1 MDNHI
6 INSILSDPQ
15 YVFNEDQQSIEL
27 LIRVGSINTNYLEAN
42 KKLLFNGK
50 FQFNLGFLFSKHGNR
65 ESLAWL
71 ISAKQYPWDNRVLK
85 TLAER
90 GDFESFFWAKSMGC
104 PWGVTPKFSG
114 PLASSLK
121 KHSLYDCVEH
131 WYNKKDFPDKYG
143 EDTMV
148 VLARCGRIED
158 IESAISLGCPYNDS
172 CKEAMLHEAAK
183 RGRIDIFQW
192 VMKNIPTKGSGNCY
206 GSVWEFAFEDPRLRF
221 MNWISYFVSFRPIT
235 VSPDPKSTN
244 DSDASE
250 SNALVSSRPMPLL
263 VTVPDYDSES
273 DSDDSECYEESGN
286 FICGK
291 VYARYVHRCWRYAV
305 EKGNSNF
312 LLLAL
317 KKAPHFFFHD
327 PSRNWIFVENSTT
340 ERDQLLRKIAEH
352 GQLHLAQDVYQHYGP
367 YLQSMMSAEI
377 FSIVASTGRLDFL
390 IWLRECEC
398 PWNKEAYESAA
409 YGGHLEIIRWLDENG
424 CPQCDTLE
432 RFDSIF
438 SAKERF
444 YHRLSCS
451 AAKGRQLHVLKW
463 SHGQTPLSNLE
474 EVCGALGYRESSDGS
489 DSRACEI
496 FKWLYEEVDSNF
508 FR

>member
-1 MDNHI
+1 
-6 INSILSDPQ
+6 
-15 YVFNEDQQSIEL
+15 
-27 LIRVGSINTNYLEAN
+27 
-42 KKLLFNGK
+42 
-50 FQFNLGFLFSKHGNR
+50 
-65 ESLAWL
+65 
-71 ISAKQYPWDNRVLK
+71 
-85 TLAER
+85 
-90 GDFESFFWAKSMGC
+90 
-104 PWGVTPKFSG
+104 
-114 PLASSLK
+114 
-121 KHSLYDCVEH
+121 
-131 WYNKKDFPDKYG
+131 
-143 EDTMV
+143 
-148 VLARCGRIED
+148 
-158 IESAISLGCPYNDS
+158 
-172 CKEAMLHEAAK
+172 
-183 RGRIDIFQW
+183 
-192 VMKNIPTKGSGNCY
+192 
-206 GSVWEFAFEDPRLRF
+206 
-221 MNWISYFVSFRPIT
+221 
-235 VSPDPKSTN
+235 
-244 DSDASE
+244 
-250 SNALVSSRPMPLL
+250 
-263 VTVPDYDSES
+263 
-273 DSDDSECYEESGN
+273 
-286 FICGK
+286 
-291 VYARYVHRCWRYAV
+291 
-305 EKGNSNF
+305 
-312 LLLAL
+312 
-317 KKAPHFFFHD
+317 
-327 PSRNWIFVENSTT
+327 
-340 ERDQLLRKIAEH
+340 LLRKIAAH
-352 GQLHLAQDVYQHYGP
+352 GQLHLAQDVYEHYGP

>member
-1 MDNHI
+1 MDI
-6 INSILSDPQ
+6 INSILPDPQ
-15 YVFNEDQQSIEL
+15 YVFNEDQQSIEM

-42 KKLLFNGK
+42 KNLLLNGK

-65 ESLAWL
+65 DSLAWL
-71 ISAKQYPWDNRVLK
+71 ISTKLYPWDNRVLK

-90 GDFESFFWAKSMGC
+90 GDFESFFWAQSMGC
-104 PWGVTPKFSG
+104 PWGVTPKFSR
-114 PLASSLK
+114 PLDSRLK

-158 IESAISLGCPYNDS
+158 IERAISLGCPCNDS
-172 CKEAMLHEAAK
+172 SKEAMLHEAAK
-183 RGRIDIFQW
+183 WGRIVIFEW
-192 VMKNIPTKGSGNCY
+192 VMRNIPTTKGSGSNCY
-206 GSVWEFAFEDPRLRF
+206 ASVWEFAFEDPLLRF
-221 MNWISYFVSFRPIT
+221 MNWISNF
-235 VSPDPKSTN
+235 
-244 DSDASE
+244 
-250 SNALVSSRPMPLL
+250 VSSRPMPLP
-263 VTVPDYDSES
+263 VTVPYSDSDSDSDSYADAES
-273 DSDDSECYEESGN
+273 DSDASEYEESGN

-291 VYARYVHRCWRYAV
+291 VYASYVHCCWRYAV
-305 EKGNSNF
+305 EKGNSRF

-317 KKAPHFFFHD
+317 NRAPHFLFHD
-327 PSRNWIFVENSTT
+327 PSRNWIFVENSST

-352 GQLHLAQDVYQHYGP
+352 GHLHLAQDVYQHYGP

-377 FSIVASTGRLDFL
+377 FSIVASTGKLDFL

-398 PWNKEAYESAA
+398 PWNNEAYESAA

-432 RFDSIF
+432 RVDSIF
-438 SAKERF
+438 SAKKRF
-444 YHRLSCS
+444 YQRLSCS

-474 EVCGALGYRESSDGS
+474 EVCGALGYRESSDGC

-496 FKWLYEEVDSNF
+496 FQWLYEEVDSNF